1 MRKIAIIG
9 GTGIDNPDTLKGFE
23 KKIIETPFGK
33 ALCNIG
39 TMSGNQV
46 VFVSRHGVDHSVS
59 PHKVNYEEPGYRGD
73 FCYYRSRFPQPRD
86 EGRSLRSLRQR
97 AGLHQEPHQYLL

>member
-33 ALCNIG
+33 EIG
-39 TMSGNQV
+39 
-46 VFVSRHGVDHSVS
+46 
-59 PHKVNYEEPGYRGD
+59 
-73 FCYYRSRFPQPRD
+73 
-86 EGRSLRSLRQR
+86 R
-97 AGLHQEPHQYLL
+97 AHV